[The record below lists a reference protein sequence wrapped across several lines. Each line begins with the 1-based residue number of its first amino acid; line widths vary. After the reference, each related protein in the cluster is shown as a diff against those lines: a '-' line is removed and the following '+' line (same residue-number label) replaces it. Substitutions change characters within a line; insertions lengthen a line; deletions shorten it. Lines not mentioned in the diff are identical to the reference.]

1 MNQRTLPHHLAAAA
15 AAESRSA
22 ISTSRFSTHALAAEE
37 QFLAWR
43 QRVGHVVD
51 APPSKEQIARG
62 FRGEIDLYAVGGL
75 VFSDCS
81 TESMRLERSV
91 ARVSTDTRR
100 DYAFHLFVEGEIG
113 HVTGM
118 RKKRSAPASVR
129 GIVAFDM
136 NQPFLAERPKSR
148 LLTLFVPSAIV
159 DEELGDGTAIHGR
172 IVQQGSPLTG
182 LVLDHLAAV
191 AREIPRLDPAAA
203 AQALQTG
210 AQLMVAA
217 FRKESRPTGASRAAM
232 QAAVMG
238 QVRRY
243 VDANL
248 HEGSL
253 TPTSVVQAL
262 QLKRATIYRWFEH
275 EGGLGAYIRNRRLRE
290 AADELVRFPHLQVTE
305 IAYGLGFQSASDFT
319 RAFRRAFDIS
329 PLDMRVRALDLQ
341 QHNAGSAEAAFR
353 RAAAKHWQ
361 GAHSSLLPREMP
373 STRQA

>member
-1 MNQRTLPHHLAAAA
+1 MNQRTLPHHLAVAA

-62 FRGEIDLYAVGGL
+62 FRAEIDLYAVGGL
-75 VFSDCS
+75 MFSDCS

-118 RKKRSAPASVR
+118 RKKRSAPGSVQ

-136 NQPFLAERPKSR
+136 NQPFRAERPKSR
-148 LLTLFVPSAIV
+148 LLTLFVPPAIV
-159 DEELGDGTAIHGR
+159 DEELRDGTAIHGR
-172 IVQQGSPLTG
+172 IVEQGSPLTG
-182 LVLDHLAAV
+182 LVLDHLTAV
-191 AREIPRLDPAAA
+191 AREIPTLDPAAA
-203 AQALQTG
+203 AQALQAG
-210 AQLMVAA
+210 AQLLVAA
-217 FRKESRPTGASRAAM
+217 FRKESRLTGASRAAM

-248 HEGSL
+248 HEGDL

-319 RAFRRAFDIS
+319 RAFRRAFDMS

-341 QHNAGSAEAAFR
+341 QQRG
-353 RAAAKHWQ
+353 
-361 GAHSSLLPREMP
+361 
-373 STRQA
+373 